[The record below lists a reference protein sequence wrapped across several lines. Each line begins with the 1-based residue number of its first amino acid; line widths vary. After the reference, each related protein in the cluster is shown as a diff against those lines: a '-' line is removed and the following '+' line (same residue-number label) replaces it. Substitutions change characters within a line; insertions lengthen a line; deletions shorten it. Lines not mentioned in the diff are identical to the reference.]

1 MVHPTR
7 NSQSD
12 NLKPK
17 SQWVYVN
24 YHGCEKRKLDA
35 QRVLNFF
42 QANNFRFTKDLGR
55 ADIVVYMTC
64 AFSKIHEELSLKKL
78 IKIYDRK
85 ASHAQFVISGCLPSI
100 NPTAMARFPD
110 AIFIGPRELEKFEQ
124 LMETKVHFNQIP
136 DPNTTIFEG
145 HRMDSVDYYASAG
158 AARREYDW
166 AKQGFKI
173 RINEGCLGNC
183 AYCVTR
189 LATKKLQSKPL
200 ELILREFLS
209 GLDKGIDSYF
219 FTGGDSGAYGIDL
232 GITIVDLLQEVL
244 NSPGTFKIHFHD
256 FGVHWLIKHL
266 DELLLLFQSYPEKLG
281 CFNFPVQSGSDK
293 ILKLMR
299 RPYTAAKAQQALQT
313 LKQKVPAIKIGTH
326 FIAGFPGETE
336 EDFQLSVDFVKKTPL
351 DFFMIFPYADHELAD
366 SYLYPDKIPES
377 LIQTRYRTLLKVN
390 EEKNYINRV
399 FY

>member
-1 MVHPTR
+1 MVRPSTA
-7 NSQSD
+7 SQKA
-12 NLKPK
+12 NPKPK

-42 QANNFRFTKDLGR
+42 KANNFRYTQDPRR
-55 ADIVVYMTC
+55 ADFVVYMTC

-85 ASHAQFVISGCLPSI
+85 APHAQFIVSGCLPSI
-100 NPTAMARFPD
+100 NPKAVARFPD
-110 AIFIGPRELEKFEQ
+110 TIFIGPRELDKFDQ
-124 LMETKVHFNQIP
+124 LIAPEVHFNQIP

-145 HRMDSVDYYASAG
+145 HRMDSTDYYAAAG
-158 AARREYDW
+158 EARREYDW

-189 LATKKLQSKPL
+189 LATRELQSKPL
-200 ELILREFLS
+200 ELILREFRS
-209 GLDKGIDSYF
+209 GLDEEVNSFF

-232 GITIVDLLQEVL
+232 GITIVHLLREVV
-244 NSPGTFKIHFHD
+244 NIPKTFKIHFHD
-256 FGVHWLIKHL
+256 FGVQWLINHL
-266 DELLLLFQSYPEKLG
+266 DDLILIFQSYPEKLG

-299 RPYTAAKAQQALQT
+299 RPYTAAAVLRALQT

-336 EDFQLSVDFVKKTPL
+336 EDFQLSVEFVKKAPL
-351 DFFMIFPYADHELAD
+351 DFFMTFPYADHELAD
-366 SYLYPDKIPES
+366 SYGYQNKIPES
-377 LIQTRYRTLLKVN
+377 VVKSRYRTLLKVFEDRN
-390 EEKNYINRV
+390 LSQNNQ
-399 FY
+399 